1 MSRSFASFFAVQ
13 HAEGWWVIKQV
24 PRDHASGVDRDQQ
37 VEAVAPCM
45 RVGQERESHPGCK
58 RARGSRHEV
67 AVGVGNVSPLHRDNL
82 CDDPEERLLEADS
95 DPDEDLA
102 DNESVY
108 ILGAGSDDAAN
119 ESDRGA
125 NDEEPSPSENI
136 RQLAN
141 HKEGDGSQH
150 QVRESHPED
159 IWGRANVLID
169 LR

>member
-1 MSRSFASFFAVQ
+1 MQ
-13 HAEGWWVIKQV
+13 
-24 PRDHASGVDRDQQ
+24 
-37 VEAVAPCM
+37 
-45 RVGQERESHPGCK
+45 VGQERESHPGCK

-125 NDEEPSPSENI
+125 NDEEPCKPLSAHLFITRLNAKRFSPSPSENI

-141 HKEGDGSQH
+141 
-150 QVRESHPED
+150 
-159 IWGRANVLID
+159 
-169 LR
+169 